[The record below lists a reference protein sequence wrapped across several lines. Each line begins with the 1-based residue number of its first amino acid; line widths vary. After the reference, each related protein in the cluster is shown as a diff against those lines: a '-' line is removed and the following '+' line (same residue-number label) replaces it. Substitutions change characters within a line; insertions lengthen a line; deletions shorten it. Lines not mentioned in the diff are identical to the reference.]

1 MAKSSLLVRTAP
13 GATIQKSEDGRFL
26 VCDSENHCLFT
37 RSLYLA
43 EQELDAWKADFCSL
57 TQQLFVRSE
66 GRSPLHLMLSF
77 DLVGGCKPS
86 ETIST
91 GGENLLAVN
100 AVTGRTLNPILKG

>member
-1 MAKSSLLVRTAP
+1 M
-13 GATIQKSEDGRFL
+13 Q
-26 VCDSENHCLFT
+26 
-37 RSLYLA
+37 
-43 EQELDAWKADFCSL
+43 WKADFCSL

-91 GGENLLAVN
+91 GVEKPPGCQCSDWQNTES
-100 AVTGRTLNPILKG
+100 NPEGAKVQPSIEDSSEGSSGDT

>member
-1 MAKSSLLVRTAP
+1 M
-13 GATIQKSEDGRFL
+13 Q
-26 VCDSENHCLFT
+26 
-37 RSLYLA
+37 
-43 EQELDAWKADFCSL
+43 WKADFCSL

-91 GGENLLAVN
+91 GVKKPPGCQCNWTALVQLSIYLGTLAEDL
-100 AVTGRTLNPILKG
+100 GSFPLG

>member
-1 MAKSSLLVRTAP
+1 M
-13 GATIQKSEDGRFL
+13 Q
-26 VCDSENHCLFT
+26 
-37 RSLYLA
+37 
-43 EQELDAWKADFCSL
+43 WKADFCSL

-91 GGENLLAVN
+91 GVEKPPCCQCSDWQN
-100 AVTGRTLNPILKG
+100 TESNPEVAKVQPSIEDSSGGGSRDI